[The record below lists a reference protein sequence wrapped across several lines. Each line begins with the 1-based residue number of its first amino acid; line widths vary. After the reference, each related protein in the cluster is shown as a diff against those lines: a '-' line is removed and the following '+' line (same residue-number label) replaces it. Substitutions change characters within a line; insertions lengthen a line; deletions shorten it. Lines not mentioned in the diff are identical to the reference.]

1 MAVTM
6 EQLAAQAS
14 PEAVALARLILEHDL
29 SDRAWAAQIG
39 PAATQRDT
47 ARLLGKSEQA
57 VSKDARLVRVHT
69 RDGRPV
75 YPLVQF
81 NGRSLLPGVGD
92 VVAVLAPVVATPLS
106 IAAWLTGIHPELA
119 GRRPV
124 DVLRSGSL
132 EAVLDAARRFA
143 ATAV

>member
-1 MAVTM
+1 
-6 EQLAAQAS
+6 
-14 PEAVALARLILEHDL
+14 
-29 SDRAWAAQIG
+29 
-39 PAATQRDT
+39 
-47 ARLLGKSEQA
+47 
-57 VSKDARLVRVHT
+57 VST
-69 RDGRPV
+69 
-75 YPLVQF
+75 QF